1 MRFASLGLLLVV
13 LSSSPAI
20 AENNSVRARLTPQ
33 QEAKLSSQMDGR
45 ILQYYV
51 DAGESFA
58 QGQKLIEFDCS
69 EQQARLK
76 VSQAQR
82 SIADET
88 YNTQRRLQ
96 SLQAVSEL
104 EVAVAKAELDKA
116 LAEVE
121 LNQVAIQRC
130 QILAP
135 YPGRVVQRLANSFEN
150 VAYGADL
157 LEVVDTQPLWIDL
170 YVPSQWLR
178 WLTIGHDFSLTLD
191 ETGQRYAAQVQ
202 RLGTRVDS
210 VSQTITVRGI
220 FSDPKQSGLLPGM
233 SGRADFNME

>member
-135 YPGRVVQRLANSFEN
+135 YPGL
-150 VAYGADL
+150 G
-157 LEVVDTQPLWIDL
+157 I
-170 YVPSQWLR
+170 
-178 WLTIGHDFSLTLD
+178 
-191 ETGQRYAAQVQ
+191 YAHRSNEPPFGIKAFGGEREQH
-202 RLGTRVDS
+202 RTR
-210 VSQTITVRGI
+210 
-220 FSDPKQSGLLPGM
+220 QSGTHGCRCRGGPFGPGLRP
-233 SGRADFNME
+233 SAPGTGFERHRV